1 MTVASVGWARRAIV
15 TGLLVVACAAASPH
29 AAWGVEEEDSPAT
42 ALRVGLVRLLAEHAM
57 LSMEVVRS
65 AIVDAPDFDAAAG
78 VLEENTTEVIAAI
91 EDVYGPEAGAAFGEQ
106 WRNHIG
112 YLVDYARATT
122 EGDDAA
128 SALASRQL
136 DQYVADF
143 SALLADAMPVLPAT
157 TVEHLIDL
165 HVRQLEHVASFDHA
179 DFGEA
184 YPAIRET
191 YSHMFD
197 IGDGLVIGIVTAFPE
212 RFPGRE
218 LAFSPATDLRITLD
232 RLLGEHTYLA
242 ALAMRAT
249 LNDAPDRVSATEALA
264 ANAADLAATIGDIY
278 GQAAGDAFGALWES
292 HLNSYFEYVAGL
304 ADDDDAAVADA
315 LEQLRDYRHDFSS
328 FVANANPF
336 LPDAALD
343 GLLESHTDH
352 LVRQADAYASGDYE
366 ASHELAREA
375 YVHAAELSASLAAA
389 IRDQF
394 PRRFPDAA
402 MSPPA
407 ERWPIGAAGAVG
419 ALGVLTV
426 LTVVIVR
433 SRRARAARGS
443 VSA

>member
-1 MTVASVGWARRAIV
+1 VTIADVAGARRAIV
-15 TGLLVVACAAASPH
+15 TGLLVAACVAGSPQ
-29 AAWGVEEEDSPAT
+29 AAWGVEEEDAPAT
-42 ALRVGLVRLLAEHAM
+42 ALRVGLDRLLAEHAM

-65 AIVDAPDFDAAAG
+65 AIADAPDFDAAAG

-112 YLVDYARATT
+112 YLVDYARAAT
-122 EGDDAA
+122 EGDEEA

-136 DQYVADF
+136 DRYVADF
-143 SALLADAMPVLPAT
+143 SALLTGAMPVLPAD
-157 TVEHLIDL
+157 TVEQLIDE
-165 HVRQLEHVASFDHA
+165 HVRQLEHVAAFDHA
-179 DFGEA
+179 DFGHA

-197 IGDGLVIGIVTAFPE
+197 IGDALVIGIVNAFPE

-218 LAFSPATDLRITLD
+218 RAFSPATDLRITLD

-249 LNDAPDRVSATEALA
+249 LNEAPDRVSASEALA
-264 ANAADLAATIGDIY
+264 ANSADLAAAIADIY
-278 GQAAGDAFGALWES
+278 GQAAGDAFGALWDR
-292 HLNSYFEYVAGL
+292 HVTSYFAYVAGL

-315 LEQLRDYRHDFSS
+315 LQQLRDYRRDFNS
-328 FVANANPF
+328 FVADANPY
-336 LPDAALD
+336 LPDAALED
-343 GLLESHTDH
+343 LLEAHTDH

-366 ASHELAREA
+366 ASHGLAREA
-375 YVHAAELSASLAAA
+375 YVHTAELSASLASA

-394 PRRFPDAA
+394 PQRFPDVA

-407 ERWPIGAAGAVG
+407 DSWPIGAAGAVG

-426 LTVVIVR
+426 LVVR
-433 SRRARAARGS
+433 SRRARAAGGS
-443 VSA
+443 VSE

>member
-1 MTVASVGWARRAIV
+1 VTVANVARGRRAVV
-15 TGLLVVACAAASPH
+15 TGLLVVACVAGSPL

-42 ALRVGLVRLLAEHAM
+42 ALRVGLDRLLAEHAL

-91 EDVYGPEAGAAFGEQ
+91 EDVYGPKAAAAFGEQ

-112 YLVDYARATT
+112 YLVDYARAAT
-122 EGDDAA
+122 EGDDEA

-136 DQYVADF
+136 DRYVADF
-143 SALLADAMPVLPAT
+143 SALVADAMPVLPAE
-157 TVEHLIDL
+157 TVEHLIDE
-165 HVRQLEHVASFDHA
+165 HVRQLEHVAAFHQA
-179 DFGEA
+179 DFGHA

-197 IGDGLVIGIVTAFPE
+197 IGDALVIGIVTAFPE

-218 LAFSPATDLRITLD
+218 RAFSPATDMRVTLD

-249 LNDAPDRVSATEALA
+249 LNDAPDRVSAAEALA
-264 ANAADLAATIGDIY
+264 ANSADLAAAIADIY
-278 GQAAGDAFGALWES
+278 GQAAGDAFGALWDS
-292 HLNSYFEYVAGL
+292 HVTSYFAYVAGL
-304 ADDDDAAVADA
+304 ADDDDAAVSDA

-328 FVANANPF
+328 FVANANPY

-343 GLLESHTDH
+343 GLLEAHTDH

-366 ASHELAREA
+366 ASHALAREA
-375 YVHAAELSASLAAA
+375 YVHTAELSASLAAA

-394 PRRFPDAA
+394 PWRFPDAA

-407 ERWPIGAAGAVG
+407 ESWPIGAAGVVG

-426 LTVVIVR
+426 LVVR